1 MKTGRSL
8 LSTPPH
14 VARYEGEGAL
24 IDENFKLRKG
34 LRKETIKRK
43 IAEHD
48 LGYLE
53 LNYYRKKKNID
64 GQCSPSD
71 NLRNQRRIR

>member
-34 LRKETIKRK
+34 LRKETIN
-43 IAEHD
+43 HD
-48 LGYLE
+48 HRLSRWFDQAL
-53 LNYYRKKKNID
+53 
-64 GQCSPSD
+64 
-71 NLRNQRRIR
+71 

>member
-14 VARYEGEGAL
+14 VARYKGEGTL

-43 IAEHD
+43 IAERVSQ
-48 LGYLE
+48 L
-53 LNYYRKKKNID
+53 
-64 GQCSPSD
+64 S
-71 NLRNQRRIR
+71 